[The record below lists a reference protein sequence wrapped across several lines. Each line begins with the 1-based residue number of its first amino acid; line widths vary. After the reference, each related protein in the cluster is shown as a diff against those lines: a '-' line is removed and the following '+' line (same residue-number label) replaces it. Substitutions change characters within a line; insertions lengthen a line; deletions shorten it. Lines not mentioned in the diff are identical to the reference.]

1 MGEVVKGKPGRDRI
15 FEMEI
20 NKITKKKRKK
30 SSISFSITEMQ
41 IKATLI
47 FHLILVSMAT
57 VISVVS

>member
-1 MGEVVKGKPGRDRI
+1 VGEFVKGKPGRDRI